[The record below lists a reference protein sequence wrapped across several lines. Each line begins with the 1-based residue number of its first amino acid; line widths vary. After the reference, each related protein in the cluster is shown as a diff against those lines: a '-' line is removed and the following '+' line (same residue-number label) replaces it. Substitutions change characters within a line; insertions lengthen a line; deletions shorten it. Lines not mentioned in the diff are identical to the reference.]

1 MRKHNVFGKKIS
13 QVKVIYFI
21 VLIFALVFGARVFIL
36 NLQTNRLE
44 NYQDQEA
51 EINSRINQLVNS
63 NQTEEYH
70 LVGEIIQ
77 YLPNTYNQTQVSDEI
92 EFVLNLSGL
101 SLSTGLQITLTD
113 AVPSP
118 FTSTLASSVK
128 FVSIGVSFSTSHP
141 DRILSFVDYLYSQ
154 DRLYYVDYVSV
165 SISPS
170 GIAQTS
176 FTIYTFYNN
185 VVLS

>member
-21 VLIFALVFGARVFIL
+21 VLIFAIVFGARVFIL
-36 NLQTNRLE
+36 NLQTTRLE
-44 NYQDQEA
+44 NYKAQEA
-51 EINSRINQLVNS
+51 EIISRINLLINS

-77 YLPNTYNQTQVSDEI
+77 YLPNTYNQAQVNDEI
-92 EFVLNLSGL
+92 EFILNLSGL
-101 SLSTGLQITLTD
+101 SLSTEIDILLTD
-113 AVPSP
+113 SVVSP
-118 FTSTLASSVK
+118 FTTVLASTVK
-128 FVSIGVSFSTSHP
+128 FVSINVSFSTSHP
-141 DRILSFVDYLYSQ
+141 QRVLDFVEHLYNQ
-154 DRLYYVDYVSV
+154 DRLYYVDYANV
-165 SISPS
+165 SINDTNS
-170 GIAQTS
+170 AQVN